1 MHDLMSEESTRR
13 ILDRFERGRITR
25 RQLVAALMA
34 LGAARAG
41 AGASGQTHPATR
53 PAAPTF
59 QASGLDHIALRVSD
73 VGRSAAFYRE
83 HLGLAGGAEGGASA
97 FLGPAGGAFVLALFR
112 GDRPGLDH
120 YCYRI
125 DNYEAGA
132 AVEKLQA
139 AGLAA
144 RRQGNRVYFD
154 DPDGIE
160 VQVEG

>member
-1 MHDLMSEESTRR
+1 MHDLMNEESTRW
-13 ILDRFERGRITR
+13 IVDGFESGRITR

-41 AGASGQTHPATR
+41 AGASGQAQPATR
-53 PAAPTF
+53 AAAPTF
-59 QASGLDHIALRVSD
+59 QATGLDHIALRVSD
-73 VGRSAAFYRE
+73 VARSAAFYRE
-83 HLGLAGGAEGGASA
+83 HLGLVGGAEGGASA
-97 FLGPAGGAFVLALFR
+97 FIGPAGGAFVLALFR
-112 GDRPGLDH
+112 GEQPGLDH

-132 AVEKLQA
+132 AVERLRA
-139 AGLAA
+139 AGLGA
-144 RRQGNRVYFD
+144 RREGNRVYFD